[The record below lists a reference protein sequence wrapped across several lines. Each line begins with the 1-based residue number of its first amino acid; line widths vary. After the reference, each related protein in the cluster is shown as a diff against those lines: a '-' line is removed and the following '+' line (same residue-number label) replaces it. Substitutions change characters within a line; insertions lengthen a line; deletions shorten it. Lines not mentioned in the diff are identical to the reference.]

1 MSLRKSFVFLM
12 LASLL
17 HLSVLSFAFA
27 DGVSVE
33 QSSQQ
38 SSEESSQQSSQ
49 QSVEASSEHS
59 SESSSDHSSQ
69 QGGAVSLVVALVI
82 VGVALVAGGIVL
94 TVVLAK
100 RTQRESLINQGYRGD
115 GALLRLLAK
124 QSGLTLEQTASVVR
138 KANREAGRVKNRAA
152 VLERK
157 LTTGLVAA
165 KFHLPARDVERI
177 HHSLHQSKTLSR
189 CDKSRLLLTRL
200 CKLAKTRR
208 SLNQRA
214 MAQNCS
220 SIAQKFRSLR
230 LCRTSSRAAKKE
242 KPL

>member
-1 MSLRKSFVFLM
+1 MFLRKSFVFLM

-17 HLSVLSFAFA
+17 HLSVLSFAQA

-38 SSEESSQQSSQ
+38 SSQESSQQSSE
-49 QSVEASSEHS
+49 QSVEASSEQS
-59 SESSSDHSSQ
+59 SESSSEQSSQ

-82 VGVALVAGGIVL
+82 VGVALVAGGVVL
-94 TVVLAK
+94 TVVLAR

-115 GALLRLLAK
+115 GALLRLIAK
-124 QSGLTLEQTASVVR
+124 QSGLTIEQTAKVVR
-138 KANREAGRVKNRAA
+138 QANREAGRAKNRAA

-157 LTTGLVAA
+157 ITTGLVAA
-165 KFHLPARDVERI
+165 RFHLPAKDVERI
-177 HHSLHQSKTLSR
+177 HQSLHPSKTLSR

-200 CKLAKTRR
+200 CKLAKVRR
-208 SLNQRA
+208 SLTRSA
-214 MAQNCS
+214 MTQHCS
-220 SIAQKFRSLR
+220 SISRKFRMLR
-230 LCRTSSRAAKKE
+230 LCRASSRAAKKE